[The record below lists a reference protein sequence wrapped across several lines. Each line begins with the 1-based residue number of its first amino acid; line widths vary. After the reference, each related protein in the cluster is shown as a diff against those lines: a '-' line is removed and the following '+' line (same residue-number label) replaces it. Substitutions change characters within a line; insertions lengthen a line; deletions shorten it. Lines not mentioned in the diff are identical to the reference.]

1 MRLLSVKRSTAKGKK
16 WTANFQDGDK
26 SKKIHFG
33 ASGYLDYTIGAT
45 EEQRSAY
52 LARHSSGKNASP
64 DTPNAL
70 SYYILWGE
78 SKSRLKNIEL
88 FKKKYNV

>member
-1 MRLLSVKRSTAKGKK
+1 MKLLSVKKSTAKGKK
-16 WTANFQDGDK
+16 WTALFDKDGE
-26 SKKIHFG
+26 KKLIHFG

-45 EEQRSAY
+45 DKQRTAY

-70 SYYILWGE
+70 SYYILWNTT
-78 SKSRLKNIEL
+78 SRTKNIEL